1 MICGYQTDIV
11 STLTLEIKK
20 NVGKIL
26 YGDDF
31 SNTFLADRIVLAE
44 AALQCAAAEK
54 YSSAATGTT
63 DTRFLPKM
71 KSGTGRCKHCCTS
84 TDSPPFCTVNAA
96 HPWTEGAVFV
106 QGLEICYG
114 GVSLA

>member
-1 MICGYQTDIV
+1 
-11 STLTLEIKK
+11 
-20 NVGKIL
+20 
-26 YGDDF
+26 
-31 SNTFLADRIVLAE
+31 
-44 AALQCAAAEK
+44 
-54 YSSAATGTT
+54 
-63 DTRFLPKM
+63 M

-106 QGLEICYG
+106 QGLKICYG